1 MIDLEAP
8 TPAGPSGADA
18 FVASAAAS
26 GVRTIWFT
34 SGSELV
40 PIQEAVLHAQ
50 AERRPTPDIVTAVH
64 EHVGLCQA
72 MGASMISGEPS
83 CVAAHS
89 DLGLLNFGGA
99 IHNASVG
106 GYPVLIVSG
115 YPATSPQ
122 ERTTPVFWKQQRSD
136 QGEIVRQYV
145 KWDYRPGVH
154 EDLGT
159 ATARALQLAL
169 APPAGPVYLALPSEA
184 ISGPTAVAPS
194 GVGAQD
200 LGIPQLGSGPDDAV
214 IDIARRLL
222 EADRP
227 LVLTDR
233 VGRDNLAT
241 ECLATLAAEFGIGVA
256 ATRHRMNLPDDSPA
270 SVAPALEQA
279 DVVLVLDFAVPW
291 VPAHNS
297 PAPSAFVAVVG
308 PDPAAAGIP
317 LYEFA
322 ADIRLC
328 ADLGRFLAALGETMR
343 RLSTADQRERHGRRW
358 DEMQREKERRGRA
371 RAGQL
376 AADRAGRVPTP
387 LSIAAALNSVMDPDD
402 LFAWELADAD
412 AVHRIRTG
420 TMFEKGGSSLGW
432 AVAAL
437 TGARH
442 LDTARP
448 AVCLTGDGS
457 YIFGISQ
464 ALLWSQQ
471 HLDCPVLTVVC
482 NNRGYRTGTESLV
495 ERYPNGFAART
506 GSFPGGT
513 FDPPPDFAAEARAA
527 GGFGAR
533 VNDLIELDET
543 LAAARAA
550 VERERRP
557 AVVDVWLPAHVTGAH
572 PLRGASVGPNAQ
584 SGTKRP

>member
-1 MIDLEAP
+1 MIDGKDRASIG
-8 TPAGPSGADA
+8 AGGADA
-18 FVASAAAS
+18 FIASAAAS

-40 PIQEAVLHAQ
+40 PIQEAVVRAQ
-50 AERRPTPDIVTAVH
+50 EHRIAAPQIVTAVH
-64 EHVGLCQA
+64 EHVGLCLA
-72 MGASMISGEPS
+72 MGESMVSARPS

-99 IHNASVG
+99 IHNAAVG
-106 GYPVLIVSG
+106 GYPVLIVTG

-159 ATARALQLAL
+159 VTARAVQMAL
-169 APPAGPVYLALPSEA
+169 SPPAGPVYLALPSEA
-184 ISGPTAVAPS
+184 ISGPAAVPPT
-194 GVGAQD
+194 GVGAHD
-200 LGIPQLGSGPDDAV
+200 LGVPRLGGGPEDAV
-214 IDIARRLL
+214 SDIARRLL
-222 EADRP
+222 AAEQP

-233 VGRDNLAT
+233 VGRDGAAAEYLAD
-241 ECLATLAAEFGIGVA
+241 LAAEFGIGVR
-256 ATRHRMNLPDDSPA
+256 ATRHRMNLSDDSSA
-270 SVAPALEQA
+270 AAAPALEEA
-279 DVVLVLDFAVPW
+279 DVVLVLDYAVPW
-291 VPAHNS
+291 VPAHTS
-297 PAPSAFVAVVG
+297 PAASAFVAVVAA
-308 PDPAAAGIP
+308 DPAAAGIP
-317 LYEFA
+317 LYEFG
-322 ADIRLC
+322 ADVRLC
-328 ADLGRFLAALGETMR
+328 ADVGQFLNALGETMR
-343 RLSTADQRERHGRRW
+343 RLRTPEQRERQSRRW
-358 DEMQREKERRGRA
+358 ERMTRVKGERDRA

-376 AADRAGRVPTP
+376 AADRASRVPTP
-387 LSIAAALNSVMDPDD
+387 LSVAAALNEVMAPDD

-412 AVHRIRTG
+412 AVHRTRTG

-437 TGARH
+437 TGARY
-442 LDTARP
+442 LDRARP

-457 YIFGISQ
+457 YIFGVTQ

-471 HLDCPVLTVVC
+471 HLDSPVLTVVC
-482 NNRGYRTGTESLV
+482 NNRGYRTGTQSLV
-495 ERYPNGFAART
+495 ERYPDGYAART
-506 GSFPGGT
+506 GRYPGGM
-513 FDPPPDFAAEARAA
+513 FDPPPDFAAEAQAA

-533 VNDLIELDET
+533 VDDLADLGET

-550 VERERRP
+550 VETERRP

-572 PLRGASVGPNAQ
+572 PLRNASNCSDAHSGAN
-584 SGTKRP
+584 RP